1 VGLSTNTSRP
11 AATTPAQAG
20 LPPLPS
26 AAPPV
31 LSPEELKHEIASL
44 FSKGREQMSREAY
57 PDAVITFSKVLD
69 LDPANLEAK
78 EQLDHAAAWVLEQKR
93 LEEDFQTAKQFFVEK
108 DYESALRKFYR
119 LPKDRKLEGLDL
131 FIRNAWYNWAVMSM
145 KGGNCP
151 EAIHRLDEVVNA
163 DAGDAEAAKL
173 REVAE
178 QYADKPKDKVFYAY
192 VDRLTY
198 RTLNQK

>member
-1 VGLSTNTSRP
+1 
-11 AATTPAQAG
+11 
-20 LPPLPS
+20 
-26 AAPPV
+26 
-31 LSPEELKHEIASL
+31 
-44 FSKGREQMSREAY
+44 M
-57 PDAVITFSKVLD
+57 TFSKVLD

-78 EQLDHAAAWVLEQKR
+78 EQLDRAAAWVLEQKQ

-151 EAIHRLDEVVNA
+151 EAIHRLDEALNTDSA
-163 DAGDAEAAKL
+163 DAEATKL